1 MGTIRRGTAFLLVL
15 AVLTGFCLPAAA
27 DTAATAPGLTAGVYD
42 GYLYRNSFLDI
53 GFRVRDWHC
62 YDSAELAA
70 YNQLTAVLLP
80 EDIGELVRQKQSL
93 VLMCADSPDGLASVN
108 IAATYVPGFGAA
120 AEELGMQTVAE
131 MSLDSVRNVQKS
143 LGRPDVSVSVV
154 SDRISGETFWGYQV
168 SFTYMGMQFYQRQIL
183 LAADDYSVAL
193 TATALSAGETMEMI
207 GRFYRISGEREFA
220 PFSPELRPGDIVS
233 YGRYDQDGDRD
244 SGKEEIEWTVLDVQE
259 DRALLLSVH
268 TLDAVT
274 YNGNDRYDEDLT
286 WETCALRG
294 WLNSTFLTEAFSPD
308 EEAAVI
314 CADVPNGPSQG
325 NPKWDTDGG
334 NDTQDRAFAL
344 SAAESEQFFA
354 DDAARLCSPTD
365 RALARNA
372 FANSLG
378 NGSWWLRSPGG
389 YQYCAAMIGPGGNLV
404 SMSTD
409 NGGVG
414 VRPAIWV
421 PLGF

>member
-27 DTAATAPGLTAGVYD
+27 DTATTAPGLTAGVYD

-93 VLMCADSPDGLASVN
+93 VLMCADSPDGLASVH
-108 IAATYVPGFGAA
+108 IAATYVPGLGAA

-154 SDRISGETFWGYQV
+154 SDRISGETFWGYHV

-220 PFSPELRPGDIVS
+220 PFSPELRPGDIV
-233 YGRYDQDGDRD
+233 
-244 SGKEEIEWTVLDVQE
+244 
-259 DRALLLSVH
+259 
-268 TLDAVT
+268 
-274 YNGNDRYDEDLT
+274 
-286 WETCALRG
+286 
-294 WLNSTFLTEAFSPD
+294 P
-308 EEAAVI
+308 
-314 CADVPNGPSQG
+314 
-325 NPKWDTDGG
+325 
-334 NDTQDRAFAL
+334 
-344 SAAESEQFFA
+344 
-354 DDAARLCSPTD
+354 
-365 RALARNA
+365 
-372 FANSLG
+372 
-378 NGSWWLRSPGG
+378 
-389 YQYCAAMIGPGGNLV
+389 
-404 SMSTD
+404 
-409 NGGVG
+409 
-414 VRPAIWV
+414 
-421 PLGF
+421 